1 MKIKNI
7 SFKKTI
13 LYIFKWFLLGILMGI
28 ICGTMGT
35 LFAKAVAFV
44 TDVRSNNGF
53 MLYFLLLGGIIT
65 VLLYKLLKVT
75 CVSTDSVIASVNG
88 EKQLDK
94 RIVPAIFGATLI
106 SQAFGASVGKEGAA
120 LQLGGGIA
128 VTFSQ
133 MFNLNKEDTK
143 ILTVCGMG
151 ALFASLF
158 GTPIGACIFAVEVAF
173 IGKMVLSALFPT
185 LLSCLAASCIS
196 KFFGVE
202 GEHFEVLKVPEFSI
216 INILKV
222 IAIIVSAIAIGY
234 VFVKLLH
241 LCEKW
246 FTKAVRNPYLRI
258 ALGAVLIIVFSL
270 AVGNNDYNGA
280 GAHIIHKVMNGE
292 QVNSFAFLFKIL
304 FTVISVATGFKG
316 GEIVP
321 TFFIGA
327 TLGSVMAS
335 ALGMDMVFAASVGMT
350 AMFCFVTKCPLAS
363 FVLASEMFGLKG
375 AVFYL
380 VAVIFSFVPIKNT
393 GLYRSQKSNICK
405 IDFFEAK
412 YYYIN

>member
-1 MKIKNI
+1 MIKNVFI
-7 SFKKTI
+7 
-13 LYIFKWFLLGILMGI
+13 YIFKWLLFGILTGI
-28 ICGTMGT
+28 VCGAMGT

-44 TDVRSNNGF
+44 TNLRNENGF
-53 MLYFLLLGGIIT
+53 LLYFLLPGGILS
-65 VLLYKLLKVT
+65 VFLYKLLGADGI
-75 CVSTDSVIASVNG
+75 STDSVIGSVNG
-88 EKQLDK
+88 EKQLNK

-133 MFNLNKEDTK
+133 LFKLNKEDTK
-143 ILTVCGMG
+143 IITVCGMG
-151 ALFASLF
+151 AFFASLF

-185 LLSCLAASCIS
+185 LLSCIVASCIS

-202 GEHFEVLKVPEFSI
+202 GEHFSLTVPKISLYSFV
-216 INILKV
+216 KV
-222 IAIIVSAIAIGY
+222 ILIAVAAMAVGFI
-234 VFVKLLH
+234 FIKLLH
-241 LCEKW
+241 FGEKW
-246 FTKAVRNPYLRI
+246 LVKAVSNPYLRI

-292 QVNSFAFLFKIL
+292 QVNSFAFLLKIL
-304 FTVISVATGFKG
+304 FTVVSVASGFKG

-335 ALGMDMVFAASVGMT
+335 TVGMDTVFASSVGMT
-350 AMFCFVTKCPLAS
+350 ALFCFVTKCPLAS

-375 AVFYL
+375 AAFYL
-380 VAVIFSFVPIKNT
+380 VAVIFSFFPVKNT
-393 GLYRSQKSNICK
+393 GLYKSQKCK
-405 IDFFEAK
+405 L
-412 YYYIN
+412 YVR

>member
-1 MKIKNI
+1 MKTKNI
-7 SFKKTI
+7 GLKKTI
-13 LYIFKWFLLGILMGI
+13 LYIFKWLLMGILMGI
-28 ICGTMGT
+28 VCGAMGT

-44 TDVRSNNGF
+44 TNARNENGF
-53 MLYFLLLGGIIT
+53 LLYFLLPCGILS
-65 VLLYKLLKVT
+65 VFLYKLLRVDGI
-75 CVSTDSVIASVNG
+75 STDSVIGSVNG
-88 EKQLDK
+88 ENQLNK
-94 RIVPAIFGATLI
+94 KIVPAIFGATLI

-128 VTFSQ
+128 AAFSQ
-133 MFNLNKEDTK
+133 FFKLNKEDTK

-151 ALFASLF
+151 AFFASLF

-185 LLSCLAASCIS
+185 LLSCIIASCIS
-196 KFFGVE
+196 NFFGVE
-202 GEHFEVLKVPEFSI
+202 GEHFLLTVVPEFSFYSI
-216 INILKV
+216 VKV
-222 IAIIVSAIAIGY
+222 ISIAVAAMAVGFI
-234 VFVKLLH
+234 FVKLLH

-246 FTKAVRNPYLRI
+246 SVKVMGNPYLRI
-258 ALGAVLIIVFSL
+258 ALGAVVIIILTL
-270 AVGNNDYNGA
+270 ALGNNDYNGA

-292 QVNSFAFLFKIL
+292 QVNSFAFLLKIL
-304 FTVISVATGFKG
+304 FTVVSVGAGFKG

-335 ALGMDMVFAASVGMT
+335 VVGLDSVFASSVGMT
-350 AMFCFVTKCPLAS
+350 ALFCFVTKCPLAS

-380 VAVIFSFVPIKNT
+380 VAVIFSFLPIKNT

-405 IDFFEAK
+405 IDF
-412 YYYIN
+412 